1 MTRTVF
7 FAFGA
12 YVGSITGP
20 RTCLWWPADPSTL
33 GWDATLAI
41 STDLGATPAAAA
53 AGTIGAADVQCDDHR
68 IDGGLTSVGPLFP
81 GGATIGAIWLAEPF
95 YASLG
100 DNQPPRQPGS
110 APFPCRD
117 YELQENVYWGN
128 DPAGDRRFYGFHAEI
143 VAPPQGGL
151 VLVDLWNAGTSLV
164 AGMPPAG
171 RWWID
176 LATSSDSS
184 STTIAIGGAQQGALF
199 LEATLAQTLALRG
212 PKRPP
217 NLGTVSYS
225 DPR

>member
-12 YVGSITGP
+12 YVSAITGP
-20 RTCLWWPADPSTL
+20 RVCTWWPDQPSALKWDP
-33 GWDATLAI
+33 ALAI
-41 STDLGATPAAAA
+41 PTDLAATPRAAASNA
-53 AGTIGAADVQCDDHR
+53 ISADQIQCDDHR
-68 IDGGLTSVGPLFP
+68 VDGGLTSIGPLFP
-81 GGATIGAIWLAEPF
+81 GGATIGAIWLAEG
-95 YASLG
+95 YYQSLG
-100 DNQPPRQPGS
+100 GNKPPRQPGQ
-110 APFPCRD
+110 APYPCRD
-117 YELQENVYWGN
+117 YELQENVYWG
-128 DPAGDRRFYGFHAEI
+128 DPRGDKRFYGFHAEI
-143 VAPPQGGL
+143 VGTPQGGL
-151 VLVDLWNAGTSLV
+151 VLVDVWNAGTSLV

-176 LATSSDSS
+176 LATSSDPS